1 MNLNSLKELEDY
13 IREYIPKS
21 VEQKYNGDW
30 GLARTKRLLELAGNP
45 QENIKVIHIAGTSGK
60 GSTAFLTS
68 QILISQGFKVGL
80 TVSPFMFDFRE
91 IFQISGEL
99 LPEKKVLE
107 YFLEFKKYIDQ
118 VEFEVGDNDVIF
130 DKPTYHEIIA
140 CFAYFV
146 FHKEQV
152 DYAVVEVFMGG
163 LWDCTNTV
171 LNPNK
176 ICVINQIG
184 YDHTEILGNTIE
196 EIASQKS
203 GIIQAENEVIT
214 IEQEYPPAL
223 EIITKQAGEQQSDLT
238 IIRSQNIVNYSFDSK
253 LQGFNFVHD
262 DFVLKDLKLAMIGRF
277 QVENCAL
284 ALAVLE
290 KLAMRDDLVIN
301 ETALRETLS
310 VSQFRGRMELLEIN
324 YKNQTKKIL
333 LDGAHNDQK
342 MKALISNLKDLF
354 PDSKFDFLISFSN
367 SKDSEKMLQQ
377 VCSVAQRLTVTEFKL
392 FETKAVTKKSYDL
405 EQMQTQLDL
414 LGFKNYSLESSL
426 EKAFEMAVE
435 NLPADKILVITGSL
449 YFLSFIYKEL
459 EKIKSLRI

>member
-1 MNLNSLKELEDY
+1 MTLNSLNELQDF

-30 GLARTKRLLELAGNP
+30 GLARTKKLLELAGNP
-45 QENIKVIHIAGTSGK
+45 QEKLKVVHIAGTSGK

-91 IFQISGEL
+91 IFQISGQL
-99 LPEKKVLE
+99 LSENKVIE

-118 VEFEVGDNDVIF
+118 VELEVGDNGSIF
-130 DKPTYHEIIA
+130 EKPTYHEIIA
-140 CFAYFV
+140 SFAYFV
-146 FHKEQV
+146 FDKEQV
-152 DYAVVEVFMGG
+152 DYAVIEVFMGG
-163 LWDCTNTV
+163 LFDCTNTV
-171 LNPNK
+171 LNSNK

-196 EIASQKS
+196 EIAAQKS
-203 GIIQAENEVIT
+203 GIIQPQNQVIA
-214 IEQEYPPAL
+214 IEQEYPLAL
-223 EIITKQAGEQQSDLT
+223 EIITNQAVEKQSELT
-238 IIRSQNIVNYSFDSK
+238 IIRSQNIVNYSFDSN
-253 LQGFNFVHD
+253 LQSFDFVLG
-262 DFVLKDLKLAMIGRF
+262 DFVLKDLKLAMLGRF

-290 KLAMRDDLVIN
+290 KLAMRDEFIIN
-301 ETALRETLS
+301 ETALRKTLE
-310 VSQFRGRMELLEIN
+310 VSHFSGRMELLEID
-324 YKNQTKKIL
+324 YKNQHKKIL

-342 MKALISNLKDLF
+342 MAALISNLKDLF
-354 PDSKFDFLISFSN
+354 ADSKFDFLISFSN
-367 SKDSEKMLQQ
+367 SKDSEKMLQH
-377 VCSVAQRLTVTEFKL
+377 VCSVVDSLTVAEFIL

-414 LGFKNYSLESSL
+414 FGFKNYSLEANL
-426 EKAFEMAVE
+426 EKALEMALE
-435 NLPADKILVITGSL
+435 SLPTDKILVITGSL

-459 EKIKSLRI
+459 EKIKSI